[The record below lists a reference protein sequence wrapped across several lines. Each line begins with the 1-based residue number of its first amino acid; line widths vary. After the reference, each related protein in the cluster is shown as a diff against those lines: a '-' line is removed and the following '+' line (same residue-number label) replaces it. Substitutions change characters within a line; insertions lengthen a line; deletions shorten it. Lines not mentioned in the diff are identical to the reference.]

1 MIIIMNNIKVYKY
14 ILLILMILILISGGF
29 ALTKP
34 DLLKQIK
41 VVIFWYLL
49 ILELNLLNIYSVLS
63 FYERNKNRK
72 GPRGVKGIVGSRG
85 LKGKSILCQ
94 SCNTAGSSSSNNK
107 FAKTNG
113 IMNDNVKAG
122 RCIFPFLD
130 KYIYRYD
137 VAPITSTLPENMNLN
152 IPTSVYPNGWC
163 ATSVNNQFEPVT
175 IGFYDESLATQL
187 ANEAELDRMRSM
199 YYQSNYGILDI
210 QVVMGNTLREAK
222 NVFSRKYEKQGYTF
236 YDNDVNEGT
245 GGKFIY
251 FCVKKGV
258 ASKGVVDMK
267 IKYNPGQLTT
277 PDNRLNQQGN
287 SVSGSLDY
295 EIVNSS
301 VDPANLNT
309 DSRNTDPG
317 DQHSIFLYLKKGSS
331 GFIKDIKIIF
341 KNSLEN
347 GMTPEGYG
355 PVTKFGGDGSN
366 RADLNQ
372 GTYPTG
378 GAINELLL
386 LKQETFNIISIDTA
400 FVFTD
405 NSLYLFISNKFYKF
419 TNKALNNRLKVL
431 ENYPKPIQSKWG
443 RVPSLKSNT
452 NEFAIE
458 ADKCRD
464 YNGDNDKCD
473 NTTNCF
479 YDRLSN
485 TCEPLR
491 VYDAVYVNQQSETFF
506 FKGQFVYKYNSRE
519 QKIEAGFP
527 KLATQLYPGFP
538 NNIDAIFLWKKDFN
552 TYIFKGNMYYKL
564 DPATQKVDRGYPK
577 KSNIRW
583 PGMPDIINA
592 IFTLPYFITRMD
604 GKPTPSGNNHTYVIS
619 QEQVYYIDP
628 ITDIVDEQPAGNI
641 NDVFE
646 GLTSLSDT
654 LQTSNLIQSN

>member
-1 MIIIMNNIKVYKY
+1 MNNIKVYKY

-295 EIVNSS
+295 EATSQKLQRVVKTKKTELLFLALFLQLLKPGGRAAVIVPDG
-301 VDPANLNT
+301 VC
-309 DSRNTDPG
+309 
-317 DQHSIFLYLKKGSS
+317 FGSS
-331 GFIKDIKIIF
+331 KAHKELRRSLVEDHLLEGVISLPSGVFKPYAGVSTAILLFTKTGKGGTENVWFYDLQADGWSLDDKREPLLSIEKLGPNPNNNLGEEEHKKNNLPDCLKRWSQRRGSELERLKTEQSFCVSKKDIKEQGYDLSLNRHKEIVFEEVEHRPPLEIIDELR
-341 KNSLEN
+341 SLESEISKA
-347 GMTPEGYG
+347 M
-355 PVTKFGGDGSN
+355 D
-366 RADLNQ
+366 
-372 GTYPTG
+372 
-378 GAINELLL
+378 EL
-386 LKQETFNIISIDTA
+386 E
-400 FVFTD
+400 
-405 NSLYLFISNKFYKF
+405 
-419 TNKALNNRLKVL
+419 
-431 ENYPKPIQSKWG
+431 EM
-443 RVPSLKSNT
+443 
-452 NEFAIE
+452 
-458 ADKCRD
+458 
-464 YNGDNDKCD
+464 
-473 NTTNCF
+473 
-479 YDRLSN
+479 
-485 TCEPLR
+485 LR
-491 VYDAVYVNQQSETFF
+491 
-506 FKGQFVYKYNSRE
+506 
-519 QKIEAGFP
+519 
-527 KLATQLYPGFP
+527 
-538 NNIDAIFLWKKDFN
+538 
-552 TYIFKGNMYYKL
+552 
-564 DPATQKVDRGYPK
+564 
-577 KSNIRW
+577 
-583 PGMPDIINA
+583 
-592 IFTLPYFITRMD
+592 
-604 GKPTPSGNNHTYVIS
+604 
-619 QEQVYYIDP
+619 
-628 ITDIVDEQPAGNI
+628 
-641 NDVFE
+641 
-646 GLTSLSDT
+646 
-654 LQTSNLIQSN
+654 